1 MAAQVIGE
9 TMLRQEGL
17 PRRDRSSAAPRSN
30 RLTQFL
36 RFRSIVFLAIGVF
49 LVWQVVTRSLVA
61 YLAEV
66 APETAL
72 HLQPTDPTALVHLA
86 EKQLGL
92 KLAAVGKAEA
102 SKADTQELGAESDAN
117 AQISQLAE
125 QALLNDPLNARALR
139 ILGQLAAEVVDE
151 ERAEKLMDAAVR
163 RSLRQSVAVYW
174 LMRKSYERQDYGA
187 AIRYADTLLRTRPQV
202 MPQVAPILTAIA
214 EAKDSN
220 GQVISVLADNP
231 PWRAQFLGH
240 LPNSI
245 SDARTPLNLLV
256 ALKDTA
262 APPTAADLLG
272 YLNFLI
278 GRKFHELAYYT
289 WLQFLPSDQL
299 GNAGLLF
306 NGSFEGKPSGLPFD
320 WVITSGSGVSINIVS
335 HPDRDAERAL
345 FIDFGHGRVE
355 FGGVTQVIML
365 PPGTYQFQGKY
376 KGNVIGRRG
385 LQWRIACASGA
396 STQIGE
402 SPMLVGVAMKW
413 KPFDFS
419 FTVPKTDCRAQSVRL
434 AFGARSASE
443 RFVSGSI
450 WYDELQIRRTE

>member
-9 TMLRQEGL
+9 TMLRQESPL
-17 PRRDRSSAAPRSN
+17 PGGDRSSAAPRSK
-30 RLTQFL
+30 RLIRFL
-36 RFRSIVFLAIGVF
+36 RFRSIVFLAIAVF

-66 APETAL
+66 APETAH
-72 HLQPTDPTALVHLA
+72 HLRATDPTALVHLA
-86 EKQLGL
+86 EKQLGI
-92 KLAAVGKAEA
+92 KLAAGKTEA
-102 SKADTQELGAESDAN
+102 PNESSKESDAESDAN

-139 ILGQLAAEVVDE
+139 ILGQLAAEVADE
-151 ERAEKLMDAAVR
+151 ERAEKLMDAVVR

-174 LMRKSYERQDYGA
+174 LMRKSYERQDYAA

-202 MPQVAPILTAIA
+202 MPQVAPILTRIA

-262 APPTAADLLG
+262 VPPTAADLQG

-278 GRKFHELAYYT
+278 GRKFHGLAYYT
-289 WLQFLPSDQL
+289 WLQFLPLDQL
-299 GNAGLLF
+299 DKAGLLF
-306 NGSFEGKPSGLPFD
+306 NGSFEGNPSGLPFD
-320 WVITSGSGVSINIVS
+320 WVITPGSGVTMSIALR
-335 HPDRDAERAL
+335 PDQDVERAL
-345 FIDFGHGRVE
+345 FIEFGHGRVE
-355 FGGVTQVIML
+355 FGNVAQLIML
-365 PPGTYQFQGKY
+365 PAGTYQLQGKY
-376 KGNVIGRRG
+376 KGTVIGRRG
-385 LQWRIACASGA
+385 LQWRVFCAGA
-396 STQIGE
+396 TTVQIGE
-402 SPMLVGVAMKW
+402 SKMLTGVAMSW
-413 KPFDFS
+413 APFDFF
-419 FTVPKTDCRAQSVRL
+419 FTVPKVGCHGQYVRL

-443 RFVSGSI
+443 QFIAGSV
-450 WYDELQIRRTE
+450 WYDELQIKRAE